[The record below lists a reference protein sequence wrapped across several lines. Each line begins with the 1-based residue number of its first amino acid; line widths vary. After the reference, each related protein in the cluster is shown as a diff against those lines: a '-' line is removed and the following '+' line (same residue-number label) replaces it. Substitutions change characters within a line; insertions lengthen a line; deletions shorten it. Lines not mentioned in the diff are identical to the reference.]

1 MTAADRL
8 RATLAHAEPRL
19 LAIEAPATRPAP
31 EAWSPQEVV
40 GHLVD
45 SAVVNYARVVR
56 GALGA
61 PLVFEGYDQ
70 DAWVEAG
77 RYARADWPALVGL
90 WRGLNEQ
97 IARVADGI
105 APEALGREHADH
117 SLDRIAWRVVPPDE
131 PVTLHILLDDYV
143 DHLRHHLRAIDAG
156 LLG

>member
-8 RATLAHAEPRL
+8 RATLVHAEPRL
-19 LAIEAPATRPAP
+19 LALANPATRPAT

-45 SAVVNYARVVR
+45 SAVNNVARIVR

-77 RYARADWPALVGL
+77 RYATADWPALVGL

-97 IARVADGI
+97 IARTVDGI
-105 APEALGREHADH
+105 APEALDRPHAEH

-131 PVTLHILLDDYV
+131 PVTLRYIVDDYV
-143 DHLRHHLRAIDAG
+143 GHLRHHLAAIDPA
-156 LLG
+156 LVD